1 MLDATDV
8 WLLFG
13 LIFFAMLGLGVVVG
27 MIGSWL
33 MDRLTR

>member
-1 MLDATDV
+1 MLDATDA

-13 LIFFAMLGLGVVVG
+13 LVLFAMIGLGIIVG
-27 MIGSWL
+27 MIGSWI